1 MVGVGYYVARRLP
14 TFDDFM
20 VAGRTMTTPVL
31 ICSLVST
38 YYGLDVLFGTSELG
52 FNAGVVAFFGYSQ
65 LSLGVYV
72 FAAFALTER
81 LHRAK
86 FKSLP
91 EIMQRHYGRGSGTFA
106 ALASFAYSVPA
117 LSLFGLGRI
126 SEAVFGVEAEL
137 GALVIGGIALAYTLM
152 GGLWAVAITDTIQFV
167 MMCVTLAFAI
177 PLVMSQ
183 VGGFD
188 AVAASTPESF
198 FAPLGGIPLGLVIA
212 YAATGISILVDPGF
226 YQRIFAAKHFRQAR
240 NAMLMGILVW
250 AAYDWLVTAGGMLG
264 RAAIES
270 GSLPADIHPNDV
282 LLTLV
287 TFALPVGFAGI
298 FLAGTIAAAMSTIDS
313 YSLVAG
319 GNLTYDLYRP
329 LVKPEMS
336 DRQLIRMTKWGIVVS
351 WVLGYLLAFSFE
363 RLMALWVFVSTVLV
377 STVLV
382 PIMMAIFWKGRKM
395 PLAGLLSPAFGLVGM
410 TFFYILIGSVGTPNE
425 TFGTYIWSI
434 EIAGVSIDLWQEYAA
449 FFSLPLSLLGFVLG
463 NVFGRTP
470 LDPSAT
476 ELSA

>member
-1 MVGVGYYVARRLP
+1 
-14 TFDDFM
+14 
-20 VAGRTMTTPVL
+20 
-31 ICSLVST
+31 
-38 YYGLDVLFGTSELG
+38 
-52 FNAGVVAFFGYSQ
+52 
-65 LSLGVYV
+65 
-72 FAAFALTER
+72 
-81 LHRAK
+81 
-86 FKSLP
+86 
-91 EIMQRHYGRGSGTFA
+91 
-106 ALASFAYSVPA
+106 
-117 LSLFGLGRI
+117 
-126 SEAVFGVEAEL
+126 
-137 GALVIGGIALAYTLM
+137 
-152 GGLWAVAITDTIQFV
+152 
-167 MMCVTLAFAI
+167 
-177 PLVMSQ
+177 
-183 VGGFD
+183 
-188 AVAASTPESF
+188 
-198 FAPLGGIPLGLVIA
+198 
-212 YAATGISILVDPGF
+212 
-226 YQRIFAAKHFRQAR
+226 
-240 NAMLMGILVW
+240 MLMGILVW

-270 GSLPADIHPNDV
+270 GSLPADIHPDDV
-282 LLTLV
+282 LLTMV

-395 PLAGLLSPAFGLVGM
+395 PLAGLLSSAFGLVGM